1 MSKNEKN
8 IYPITPD
15 FFEKNIAKKA
25 EEIRAAKAEYYGAK
39 DFRND
44 ETQNGAN
51 GVRFEFE
58 CHSSRDKR
66 SKIGKEKNDD
76 ITVYIDLG
84 NGFCRKE
91 RAECKTNGG
100 RIDGIIKAV
109 KRGEEF
115 MVIYELAL
123 MNSTTGGK
131 YIYIPAVYCPA
142 SKFIE
147 ILTECKA
154 IKTVNKNGEFDGY
167 AIQPSKRTFWREL
180 EKLPRFRKNE
190 FLYY

>member
-8 IYPITPD
+8 IYPITPN
-15 FFEKNIAKKA
+15 FFDEHVAKKA
-25 EEIRAAKAEYYGAK
+25 EEKRAEKAEYYGK
-39 DFRND
+39 QDFRND

-51 GVRFEFE
+51 GIRFEFE
-58 CHSSRDKR
+58 CHSSRDR
-66 SKIGKEKNDD
+66 RDKIGKKKNDD
-76 ITVYIDLG
+76 ISVYIDLG
-84 NGFCRKE
+84 NGYCRKE

-100 RIDGIIKAV
+100 RIDNIINAV
-109 KRGEEF
+109 ERGDEF

-131 YIYIPAVYCPA
+131 YVYVPAVYCPA

-167 AIQPSKRTFWREL
+167 AIQPSKRDFWKAL
-180 EKLPRFRKNE
+180 EQLPRFHKNE

>member
-1 MSKNEKN
+1 MKN

-51 GVRFEFE
+51 GIRFEYE

-66 SKIGKEKNDD
+66 AKIGKNKNDD

-84 NGFCRKE
+84 NGYCRKE

-100 RIDGIIKAV
+100 RIDSIMNAV
-109 KRGEEF
+109 ANDKDF
-115 MVIYELAL
+115 IVIYELSL

-131 YIYIPAVYCPA
+131 YVYIPAVYCLA
-142 SKFIE
+142 SKFVE
-147 ILTECKA
+147 ILNECGA
-154 IKTVNKNGEFDGY
+154 IKTINKGGKFDGY
-167 AIQPSKRTFWREL
+167 AIQPSNRKLWREL
-180 EKLPRFRKNE
+180 EKLPRYKRNT
-190 FLYY
+190 FLTI

>member
-15 FFEKNIAKKA
+15 FFEKNAAKKA
-25 EEIRAAKAEYYGAK
+25 EEIRAAKAEYYGKK

-51 GVRFEFE
+51 GIRFEFE

-131 YIYIPAVYCPA
+131 YIYVPAVYCPA
-142 SKFIE
+142 SKFIK

-167 AIQPSKRTFWREL
+167 AIQSSKRAFWREL